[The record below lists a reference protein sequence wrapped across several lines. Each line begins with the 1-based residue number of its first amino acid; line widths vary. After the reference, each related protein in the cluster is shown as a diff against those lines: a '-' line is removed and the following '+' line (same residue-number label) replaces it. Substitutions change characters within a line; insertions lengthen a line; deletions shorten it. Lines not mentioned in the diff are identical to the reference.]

1 MFHIGRYTI
10 DPPFLLAP
18 MAGVSEMPFRVLA
31 LEMGAGLA
39 TTELISAAGIFYKNR
54 RTRQYLT
61 FDRARERPYSVQL
74 FGGVVDVMATAARA
88 AVEHGADIVD
98 VNMGCPV
105 RKVTGSGAGSALSC
119 DLPRASE
126 MIRAMR
132 AAVGDH
138 VPVTAKIRSGWD
150 EGSKNAVELARALE
164 DAGCAALAVHARTRA
179 QGYSGRADWS
189 VIARVKRAVTMP
201 VIGNGD
207 VVTFADA
214 HRMRAETGC
223 DAVMIGRG
231 ALGNP
236 WLFRSLKADRDLGP
250 PTPAERAAF
259 IARHLQAHLAFHQ
272 LLSSE
277 DDARQLRTPPALMAA
292 KTFRQHLVW
301 YARGLEGA
309 REFRQRVMSIE
320 EPAAVLRV
328 VDAFFTRAELERR
341 SAGAVDDAD
350 GVDYAQALG

>member
-1 MFHIGRYTI
+1 MFQIGAYKI

-18 MAGVSEMPFRVLA
+18 MASVSEMPYRVLT

-61 FDRARERPYSVQL
+61 FDRERERPYSVQL
-74 FGGVVDVMATAARA
+74 FGGVPEVMGTAARA
-88 AVEHGADIVD
+88 AADLGAHIVD

-105 RKVTGSGAGSALSC
+105 RKVTGTGAGSALMC
-119 DLPRASE
+119 DSARAAA
-126 MIRAMR
+126 IVRAMR
-132 AAVGDH
+132 QALGDA
-138 VPVTAKIRSGWD
+138 VPVTVKIRSGWD
-150 EGSKNAVELARALE
+150 EANKNAAELAQELE

-179 QGYSGRADWS
+179 QGYSGRADWE
-189 VIARVKRAVTMP
+189 VLKQVKRAVGMP

-207 VVTFADA
+207 VFTFDDA
-214 HRMRAETGC
+214 HRMLHETGC

-236 WLFRSLKADRDLGP
+236 WIFRSLKAGRELGP
-250 PTPAERAAF
+250 PAPAERAAF
-259 IARHLQAHLAFHQ
+259 IARHLRAHIAFHEG
-272 LLSSE
+272 LALE
-277 DDARQLRTPPALMAA
+277 EGERALHTPPAQMAV

-309 REFRQRVMSIE
+309 KDFRQRVMKLE
-320 EPAAVLRV
+320 EPAQVFEV
-328 VDAFFTRAELERR
+328 VEAFFGRAHLERGAPRADEELEY
-341 SAGAVDDAD
+341 S
-350 GVDYAQALG
+350 QALG